1 MELRFAEIKPT
12 SKAASRNAGSSMTRR
27 PLPREHFL
35 FLDAPEFERPA
46 PVVVHTADVDE
57 DLDD

>member
-1 MELRFAEIKPT
+1 MELRFAETKPT
-12 SKAASRNAGSSMTRR
+12 SKAASRTAAPSMTRR

-35 FLDAPEFERPA
+35 FLDAPEFERLA
-46 PVVVHTADVDE
+46 PVVVYTEDVDE